1 MLPPTTC
8 TPAST
13 PGYSHSTGA
22 RPDILAGSGRLDS
35 PMATTSSVTTNDD
48 HGRGRWGNP
57 DDAEPTPT
65 ASSPTGHLPWCHPT
79 ACLPGQHIADLGPV
93 PGTGVNTPVRITA
106 ICNLDAPVLLISD
119 LPAIAACAFDVAA
132 HADQWTTVAMQCP
145 HLDHQD
151 CQVIGVA
158 IPATARLDEELEAL
172 TAATQPA
179 TTTHQEMA
187 TL

>member
-13 PGYSHSTGA
+13 PSYSHPEGA
-22 RPDILAGSGRLDS
+22 RPDVLAGSGRLDS
-35 PMATTSSVTTNDD
+35 PVATTSSVTTNDD

-93 PGTGVNTPVRITA
+93 PGAGVNTPVRITA
-106 ICNLDAPVLLISD
+106 ICNLDAPVLVIPDVVIDS
-119 LPAIAACAFDVAA
+119 PEAA
-132 HADQWTTVAMQCP
+132 Q
-145 HLDHQD
+145 HLR
-151 CQVIGVA
+151 
-158 IPATARLDEELEAL
+158 TALDTYTRALEAYQ
-172 TAATQPA
+172 TAGTWTPR
-179 TTTHQEMA
+179 
-187 TL
+187 